1 MSTAEDVVPR
11 LQSFTYPS
19 TSFADGQPMDG
30 IYINKRRVD
39 VCIMSVH
46 LAFLLVAQVP
56 DMRLVS
62 SIYDNLYII
71 HL

>member
-1 MSTAEDVVPR
+1 MLHT
-11 LQSFTYPS
+11 
-19 TSFADGQPMDG
+19 
-30 IYINKRRVD
+30 

-56 DMRLVS
+56 DMRLVN